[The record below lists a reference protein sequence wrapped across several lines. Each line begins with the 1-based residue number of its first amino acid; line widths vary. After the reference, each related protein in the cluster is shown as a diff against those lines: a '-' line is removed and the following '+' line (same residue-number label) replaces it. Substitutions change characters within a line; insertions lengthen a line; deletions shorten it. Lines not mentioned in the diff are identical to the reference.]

1 MQVQSLCP
9 DAAAIER
16 LRCIAFLD
24 DDEVIE
30 GPKTELPSYLTECN
44 GCRNLTNKEKGQW
57 WGDHTA
63 ALLCWAAAARKI
75 LLLQVSFAAAE
86 RAFSYADVSV
96 WTAAVECLD

>member
-30 GPKTELPSYLTECN
+30 DLKTELPECN
-44 GCRNLTNKEKGQW
+44 GYRNLTNEEKGQW
-57 WGDHTA
+57 WGDHSA
-63 ALLCWAAAARKI
+63 ALPCWAAAARKI

-86 RAFSYADVSV
+86 RELSLMLMSAFGQQQLNALTDY
-96 WTAAVECLD
+96 L